1 MEENDT
7 ENERDLLPE
16 IVVDEAAE
24 DYVVMDDELPADL
37 EQEDVEQP
45 PPRAQSAAEE
55 EQSVVLQ
62 AEVPPMP
69 EQDNIFQTGR
79 PAKKKRNV
87 SEKQRAHLERIRSK
101 ALERKREKAAERRAA
116 KTTDQ
121 PAKTADQPAPAAVVQ
136 PAAPR
141 VEPIPSPYLTQAD
154 VDDILNQYDQRR
166 AKKKE
171 AKRKEQRVQNMVSTH
186 LGGGEEDV
194 WAQCFQ

>member
-1 MEENDT
+1 MPMEENDT

-79 PAKKKRNV
+79 PAKK
-87 SEKQRAHLERIRSK
+87 
-101 ALERKREKAAERRAA
+101 
-116 KTTDQ
+116 
-121 PAKTADQPAPAAVVQ
+121 
-136 PAAPR
+136 
-141 VEPIPSPYLTQAD
+141 
-154 VDDILNQYDQRR
+154 
-166 AKKKE
+166 
-171 AKRKEQRVQNMVSTH
+171 
-186 LGGGEEDV
+186 
-194 WAQCFQ
+194 